1 MTESTDVAIVGAG
14 PYGLSLA
21 AHLRARGVR
30 FRIFGPP
37 MKFWH
42 AMPAG
47 VNLKSLAFATN
58 VSVPERGHSFAEWC
72 REHDLEDFEP
82 CTMHAF
88 AAYGAEIQRRFVPEV
103 EDVLVTNISKAPVGF
118 EITLASSGRVMANR
132 VVVSTGLSYLAV
144 TPQVLHS
151 LPRELARH
159 TSMISDYSEFRG
171 KVVAVIGGGASAIEA
186 GALVREAGGTAE
198 IFVRGPEAIFHG
210 RSSRVR
216 PLWERIKEPM
226 TVFGAGRRH
235 WLLQHFPLLVH
246 ILPEARRIRLAQSY
260 LGPASPWWIKDR
272 VLGKVPIH
280 VSSEL
285 VEARAAGNRVLIR
298 IRDASNVL
306 REAEV
311 DCVIA
316 GTGYSWDAALLPF
329 LERDLQQSIR
339 RTARAPALNLNFESS
354 AKGLYFIGPLSAM
367 SFGPLV
373 RFVAGT
379 DFTVRNL
386 ARHLARPRPQA
397 GASVANRLLSFLGAS
412 RQTASP
418 R

>member
-21 AHLRARGVR
+21 AHLRARGMR
-30 FRIFGPP
+30 YRIFGPP

-42 AMPAG
+42 DMPAG

-58 VSVPERGHSFAEWC
+58 VSVPERGHSFPEWC
-72 REHDLEDFEP
+72 RAHDLEDFEP

-88 AAYGAEIQRRFVPEV
+88 AAYGSAMQRRFVPDV
-103 EDVLVTNISKAPVGF
+103 EDVLVTNISRAPNGF
-118 EITLASSGRVMANR
+118 EITLASGGRVTANR

-151 LPRELARH
+151 LPRKLARH
-159 TSMISDYSEFRG
+159 TSVISDYSEFRG
-171 KVVAVIGGGASAIEA
+171 KAVAVIGGGASAIEA

-198 IFVRGPEAIFHG
+198 VFVRGPKAIFHG
-210 RSSRVR
+210 RSARVR

-235 WLLQHFPLLVH
+235 WLLQHFPQLVH
-246 ILPEARRIRLAQSY
+246 MLPKARRIRLALKY

-285 VEARAAGNRVLIR
+285 VEARATGDRVLIR

-316 GTGYSWDAALLPF
+316 GTGYSWDIDLLPF

-339 RTARAPALNLNFESS
+339 RTAGAPALDLNFESS
-354 AKGLYFIGPLSAM
+354 AKRLYFIGPLSIM

-386 ARHLARPRPQA
+386 ARHLASPRPQA
-397 GASVANRLLSFLGAS
+397 GASVVNRLLGFLDGL
-412 RQTASP
+412 RQTSP